1 MLVLYEAIIMK
12 RILTKLPEKLHKNQS
27 LHFKEHFTDIKHDI
41 SHIFMHFFFCPT
53 NLSFTFNWVLI
64 QYSSP
69 EFIYICTVWLSFTAL
84 GILEFIQYL
93 YAFFERKI
101 KILMR
106 LNAFFLWFKVAK
118 CFLTLLFSMRNSLLV
133 TSELLLTLISYYYM
147 SSKIL
152 VILCMLCG
160 TFCVWL
166 WPQLNWCS
174 SL

>member
-69 EFIYICTVWLSFTAL
+69 EFIYISTVWLSFTAL

-93 YAFFERKI
+93 YALKEKL
-101 KILMR
+101 KSWWGWM
-106 LNAFFLWFKVAK
+106 FFLWFKVAK
-118 CFLTLLFSMRNSLLV
+118 CFITLLFSMINSLLV
-133 TSELLLTLISYYYM
+133 TSELLLM
-147 SSKIL
+147 
-152 VILCMLCG
+152 
-160 TFCVWL
+160 
-166 WPQLNWCS
+166 
-174 SL
+174 